1 MILYDKSGL
10 FLGMGNQE
18 LYLLGY
24 EDMEE
29 FRNYHSD
36 FADLF
41 VNKPGFI
48 FKFKNFCWID
58 YAQHSGTPNKRVLIR
73 TKNGKELESS
83 LTINEVFLQK
93 EMNGTS
99 IFYSVELS
107 NVPSFKRDLPISS
120 NITPETQEPTVF
132 EENASPPITY
142 DDASFAEDAPS
153 TFTSDIHF
161 EMPESSERALFEEE
175 YATPSVITPMIA
187 LHETENPNDFKRNT
201 TTAPLL
207 EDTFDF
213 KLKFDHM
220 ILEEPQ
226 HEEAPAIPEK
236 IEEEAPLAYNS
247 IDQITLEDLDFVAP
261 VEMYPEDDVE
271 DLLDD
276 PTLHVEELRA
286 QLHTAPSRVDKAF
299 DLSECA
305 EALGLDISTLAQI
318 IEEYANALDTSM
330 PLLEEAINANNRNGA
345 KEEIATLKSVALH
358 LQILSLFHHF
368 EHLESSLEF
377 DTKEEIFHTLEALK
391 MAIAVFKEN
400 VL

>member
-1 MILYDKSGL
+1 LILYDKSGL

-120 NITPETQEPTVF
+120 NLTPETLEPTVF

-161 EMPESSERALFEEE
+161 EM
-175 YATPSVITPMIA
+175 
-187 LHETENPNDFKRNT
+187 
-201 TTAPLL
+201 
-207 EDTFDF
+207 
-213 KLKFDHM
+213 
-220 ILEEPQ
+220 Q
-226 HEEAPAIPEK
+226 
-236 IEEEAPLAYNS
+236 
-247 IDQITLEDLDFVAP
+247 
-261 VEMYPEDDVE
+261 
-271 DLLDD
+271 
-276 PTLHVEELRA
+276 
-286 QLHTAPSRVDKAF
+286 
-299 DLSECA
+299 
-305 EALGLDISTLAQI
+305 
-318 IEEYANALDTSM
+318 
-330 PLLEEAINANNRNGA
+330 
-345 KEEIATLKSVALH
+345 
-358 LQILSLFHHF
+358 
-368 EHLESSLEF
+368 
-377 DTKEEIFHTLEALK
+377 
-391 MAIAVFKEN
+391 
-400 VL
+400 